1 MDSVYSTGIG
11 RTKQVPTIEPEAV
24 FFSLPGLGEE
34 VSQRASPPPTQ
45 SVVSE
50 EGRLKVAQFSV
61 VLTIFTAEVD
71 VNIDQKL
78 SAELHRSMRKNPP
91 RTIKYEL
98 IYVCNPTMPAT
109 GDANIPFR
117 RGRRSMTQ
125 ARKKTMLSPG
135 QRAVFSKAC
144 AQT

>member
-24 FFSLPGLGEE
+24 FFSLPGLEEE

-45 SVVSE
+45 PVVSE

-91 RTIKYEL
+91 RTVKYEL
-98 IYVCNPTMPAT
+98 IYVCNPTCQPPET
-109 GDANIPFR
+109 LT
-117 RGRRSMTQ
+117 S
-125 ARKKTMLSPG
+125 LSDG
-135 QRAVFSKAC
+135 EGGV
-144 AQT
+144 